1 MTNSDVRDVV
11 SSLDMTDL
19 AGAVAYA
26 YEQRTTVLDTVGTP
40 TVPAW
45 FQRTQAAMCF
55 DGQDFAYLP

>member
-1 MTNSDVRDVV
+1 MTNAEVRDVV

-26 YEQRTTVLDTVGTP
+26 YEQRTTVLDSVGTP
-40 TVPAW
+40 SVPAW
-45 FQRTQAAMCF
+45 FTNAQSVMCF